1 MGTFCGLLKAEGSS
15 ISVEK
20 REEFFARIR
29 ELFYR
34 GGMMDWDL
42 YTLFDKKL
50 KVLKQPIHEKNGIY
64 YSYNYFEDAAQ
75 PYAGFNTDRFEVY
88 SDKVGYGK
96 FSQTMLAAYT
106 LEGLYTPGPFTIK
119 RDNEW
124 LSSWYYTGWINYLF
138 GEKYLAN
145 KSDPWEICLMLHKD
159 NKRIE
164 KDYLRFRRHS
174 LMGFIGYLEIMA
186 VVDGLKELS
195 IELTKAQDEYESDVE
210 YSLRKQVNDIYVNIH
225 KYISSFKANSKLS
238 LDEQIDELFTMIRSF
253 YTHGGLPEILES
265 LTEDETARLEK
276 DILLYDSPASVIKI
290 IADVYEQ
297 DFWQLWQRIADVAK
311 RYLWNMDL
319 KQVPL
324 VSTEEF
330 FDVTADDLL
339 WYWKKDKP
347 IAFSDE
353 MQAWLN
359 NLKKE
364 YDALLT
370 QGVDMNSP
378 LKRIMN
384 IIDFAE
390 EHYANIYYFIEI
402 IYETFERISDPKFF
416 ALWLVF
422 EKILHNADNINASKG
437 LFEPDYWAKDDK
449 DYVANGRR
457 VCDTW
462 WSVGRELKFNLGRKN
477 VRRYIALMAN
487 KDLRNEIFRI

>member
-1 MGTFCGLLKAEGSS
+1 MGTFCGLLKAENFS
-15 ISVEK
+15 IPVEK

-42 YTLFDKKL
+42 YTLFDKKI
-50 KVLKQPIHEKNGIY
+50 KVLKQPTLEKNGIY
-64 YSYNYFEDAAQ
+64 YSYNYFEDATQ

-96 FSQTMLAAYT
+96 FSQTILAAYT

-145 KSDPWEICLMLHKD
+145 KSDPWEICLILHKD

-164 KDYLRFRRHS
+164 KDCLRFRRHS
-174 LMGFIGYLEIMA
+174 LMGLIGYLEIIA
-186 VVDGLKELS
+186 VVDGLEELS
-195 IELTKAQDEYESDVE
+195 KELTKAQDKYESDDE
-210 YSLRKQVNDIYVNIH
+210 YSLRKRIHDIYVTIH
-225 KYISSFKANSKLS
+225 KYVSKYKANSKLS
-238 LDEQIDELFTMIRSF
+238 LDGQIDDLIAMFRGF
-253 YTHGGLPEILES
+253 YTHGDLLDILEP
-265 LTEDETARLEK
+265 LTEDEAARLEK
-276 DILLYDSPASVIKI
+276 EILIFDSPASVIKI

-297 DFWQLWQRIADVAK
+297 DFWQLWERIADVAK

-353 MQAWLN
+353 MQAWLT

-364 YDALLT
+364 YDALLAE
-370 QGVDMNSP
+370 GVDMNSP
-378 LKRIMN
+378 LRRIMN

-390 EHYANIYYFIEI
+390 EHYANIYYFIEL
-402 IYETFERISDPKFF
+402 IYETFDSITDPKFF

-422 EKILHNADNINASKG
+422 EKILHNPDNINASKG
-437 LFEPDYWAKDDK
+437 LFEPDFWSKDDK

-462 WSVGRELKFNLGRKN
+462 WSVGRELKFNPGRQK

-487 KDLRNEIFRI
+487 KDLRNEIFGI

>member
-42 YTLFDKKL
+42 YSLFDKKI
-50 KVLKQPIHEKNGIY
+50 KVLKQPTLEKNGIY

-174 LMGFIGYLEIMA
+174 LMGI
-186 VVDGLKELS
+186 LK
-195 IELTKAQDEYESDVE
+195 
-210 YSLRKQVNDIYVNIH
+210 
-225 KYISSFKANSKLS
+225 
-238 LDEQIDELFTMIRSF
+238 
-253 YTHGGLPEILES
+253 
-265 LTEDETARLEK
+265 
-276 DILLYDSPASVIKI
+276 
-290 IADVYEQ
+290 
-297 DFWQLWQRIADVAK
+297 
-311 RYLWNMDL
+311 
-319 KQVPL
+319 
-324 VSTEEF
+324 
-330 FDVTADDLL
+330 
-339 WYWKKDKP
+339 
-347 IAFSDE
+347 
-353 MQAWLN
+353 
-359 NLKKE
+359 
-364 YDALLT
+364 
-370 QGVDMNSP
+370 
-378 LKRIMN
+378 
-384 IIDFAE
+384 
-390 EHYANIYYFIEI
+390 
-402 IYETFERISDPKFF
+402 
-416 ALWLVF
+416 
-422 EKILHNADNINASKG
+422 
-437 LFEPDYWAKDDK
+437 
-449 DYVANGRR
+449 
-457 VCDTW
+457 
-462 WSVGRELKFNLGRKN
+462 
-477 VRRYIALMAN
+477 
-487 KDLRNEIFRI
+487 

>member
-1 MGTFCGLLKAEGSS
+1 MGTFCGLLKAENFS
-15 ISVEK
+15 IPVEK

-42 YTLFDKKL
+42 YTLFDKKI
-50 KVLKQPIHEKNGIY
+50 KVLKQPTLEKNGIY

-96 FSQTMLAAYT
+96 FSQTILAAYT

-138 GEKYLAN
+138 SEKYLAN
-145 KSDPWEICLMLHKD
+145 KSDPWEICLILHKD

-164 KDYLRFRRHS
+164 KDCLRFRRHS
-174 LMGFIGYLEIMA
+174 LMGFIGYLEIIA
-186 VVDGLKELS
+186 VVDGLEELS
-195 IELTKAQDEYESDVE
+195 KELTKAQDKYESDDE
-210 YSLRKQVNDIYVNIH
+210 YSLRKRIHDIYVTIH
-225 KYISSFKANSKLS
+225 KYVSKYKANSKLS
-238 LDEQIDELFTMIRSF
+238 LDRQIDELIAMFRGF
-253 YTHGGLPEILES
+253 YTHGDLLDILEP

-276 DILLYDSPASVIKI
+276 EILIFDSPASVIKI

-297 DFWQLWQRIADVAK
+297 DFWQLWERIADVAK
-311 RYLWNMDL
+311 RYLWNIDL

-353 MQAWLN
+353 MQAWLT

-364 YDALLT
+364 YDALLAE
-370 QGVDMNSP
+370 GVDMNSP
-378 LKRIMN
+378 LRRIMD

-390 EHYANIYYFIEI
+390 EHYANIYYFIEL
-402 IYETFERISDPKFF
+402 IYETFDSITDPKFF

-422 EKILHNADNINASKG
+422 EKILHNPDNINASKG
-437 LFEPDYWAKDDK
+437 LFEPDFWSKDDK

-462 WSVGRELKFNLGRKN
+462 WSVGRELKFNPGRKN

-487 KDLRNEIFRI
+487 KDLRNEIFGI